1 MLYRFVQQEF
11 ANKLLVDGGDE
22 ERVSTA
28 LSHHPQYTNVV
39 GVLQRDK
46 VLQHCKVRI
55 HHHIKSIEPATGIPV
70 SGWLSMSGETSV
82 KQLSTIKLPIFV
94 TYWSD
99 YNVFIGSS
107 GGLGD
112 QQHVCK
118 QKHIH

>member
-1 MLYRFVQQEF
+1 MEKYLCLIFVDEWSPRIYSIHTVALLYRFVQQVF
-11 ANKLLVDGGDE
+11 VNKLLVDGGDE

-70 SGWLSMSGETSV
+70 SGPAEPVGQTR
-82 KQLSTIKLPIFV
+82 QLPH
-94 TYWSD
+94 
-99 YNVFIGSS
+99 
-107 GGLGD
+107 
-112 QQHVCK
+112 QHFCRVYS
-118 QKHIH
+118 